1 MSDESTYTASFVG
14 EDGTEVSTEQLEP
27 IDGAP
32 VKSLTRPGAADG
44 EDITYELDPE
54 TADADPVVYRAT
66 GVAGHD
72 YS

>member
-14 EDGTEVSTEQLEP
+14 EDGTEVSTEQLES
-27 IDGAP
+27 IAGAP

-44 EDITYELDPE
+44 EDITYELDAD
-54 TADADPVVYRAT
+54 TADSDPVVYRAT

-72 YS
+72 YN